1 MHVLAVLSPPG
12 STTGSTNGLGVTV
25 SLAKTT
31 RALAGRGQA
40 TQFTVLVHVLAN
52 PVDLRITGD
61 GIVMNIHQDNLKVFV
76 GSVLSN
82 PVGVQNTQSSKSAT
96 NALLQMNKSKYSLK
110 TYRKRVFFIIKI
122 QYQTS
127 KEEKAS

>member
-1 MHVLAVLSPPG
+1 MHLLAVLAPPG
-12 STTGSTNGLGVTV
+12 STTRSTNGLGVTV

-40 TQFTVLVHVLAN
+40 TQFAMLVHVLAN

-61 GIVMNIHQDNLKVFV
+61 GVVMNIHQDNLKIFV

-82 PVGVQNTQSSKSAT
+82 PVRVQNTQSSKSAT
-96 NALLQMNKSKYSLK
+96 NTLLKINKSNKSL
-110 TYRKRVFFIIKI
+110 
-122 QYQTS
+122 
-127 KEEKAS
+127 